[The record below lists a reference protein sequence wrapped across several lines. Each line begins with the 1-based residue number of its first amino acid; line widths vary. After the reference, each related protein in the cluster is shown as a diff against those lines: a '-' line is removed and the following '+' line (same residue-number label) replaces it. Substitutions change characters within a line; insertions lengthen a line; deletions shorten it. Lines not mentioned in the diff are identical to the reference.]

1 MQSKELLLTA
11 NQHAHTLT
19 MPLMEDLRTAP
30 LIPPTPGGN
39 HAHWVVGHLLFSEG
53 RFQQIMDGGEN
64 QFEDLQSCFGGQSN
78 PSSDGSGYPSVQ
90 RLALRS
96 AVAASESSHA
106 LLETLTENDLDQPC
120 RGCPPGFEPFFG
132 TWRHVFPDA
141 FDALDDSP
149 RSVGRLSPSR
159 WPGAVVSLNCPGAP
173 D

>member
-1 MQSKELLLTA
+1 MQSKDLLLTA

-53 RFQQIMDGGEN
+53 RFRQIMDGGEN

-78 PSSDGSGYPSVQ
+78 PSSDGSGYPSYSD
-90 RLALRS
+90 LLSALQLQHQK
-96 AVAASESSHA
+96 VIA

-132 TWRHVFPDA
+132 TWRHVF
-141 FDALDDSP
+141 LM
-149 RSVGRLSPSR
+149 RSMHWMIHRGQLADCRRAAGREPLL
-159 WPGAVVSLNCPGAP
+159 A
-173 D
+173 